1 MPLDSE
7 PPPSPVGNTP
17 PTKHFCLS
25 TMPCRILLSDVGK
38 HYHAFPKGTFRS
50 RLSNDPSDPSRVMHL
65 PHLHLYL
72 CRLLPQSC
80 LQTTPPSPSS
90 SMSSVQESTS
100 HPQYSWLQPILDNE
114 RCPPLFKHVD
124 SSMVP
129 IYSHSIPNDVQVVLS
144 VQYPKGSPRFM
155 GFDSNGDLHVAAQ
168 ALHNLIQMVL
178 WATPMWPLPPLI
190 PSVFK

>member
-1 MPLDSE
+1 
-7 PPPSPVGNTP
+7 
-17 PTKHFCLS
+17 
-25 TMPCRILLSDVGK
+25 
-38 HYHAFPKGTFRS
+38 
-50 RLSNDPSDPSRVMHL
+50 
-65 PHLHLYL
+65 
-72 CRLLPQSC
+72 
-80 LQTTPPSPSS
+80 
-90 SMSSVQESTS
+90 MSSVQESTS